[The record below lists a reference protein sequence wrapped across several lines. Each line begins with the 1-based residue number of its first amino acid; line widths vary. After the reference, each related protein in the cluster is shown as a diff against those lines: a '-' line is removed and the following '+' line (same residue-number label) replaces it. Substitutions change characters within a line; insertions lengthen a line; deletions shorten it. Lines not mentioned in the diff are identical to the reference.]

1 MICPKCEYEYVDGIT
16 VCADCGTKLIDKSEF
31 EGHLVH
37 PSDWQ
42 IVYTTGESYKAQML
56 KANLEGAGIECT
68 LLQQND
74 SSFPTVGDL
83 SVIKLLVRKSDS
95 ENALEIINDI
105 ENSEFT
111 DEEE

>member
-16 VCADCGTKLIDKSEF
+16 VCADCGTSLIEKSEF

-56 KANLEGAGIECT
+56 KANLEGADIECMI
-68 LLQQND
+68 LPQND
-74 SSFPTVGDL
+74 SNFPAGGDL
-83 SVIKLLVRKSDS
+83 SVIKVLVKQSDAES
-95 ENALEIINDI
+95 AIEIIDDI
-105 ENSEFT
+105 ENTES
-111 DEEE
+111 EEEEE